1 MPDLLVG
8 FFMYPF
14 HGPSAWF
21 VYVLESGIPRKSFNG
36 RIVFFYVKK
45 DIYLQRF
52 FRKAPDIAEKT
63 VAEMAQLVE
72 QFIRNE

>member
-1 MPDLLVG
+1 LLCQLMPDLLVG

-36 RIVFFYVKK
+36 RIVFFYVK
-45 DIYLQRF
+45 IITSR
-52 FRKAPDIAEKT
+52 RKNYFTLIALLIKHP
-63 VAEMAQLVE
+63 
-72 QFIRNE
+72 

>member
-21 VYVLESGIPRKSFNG
+21 VYVLESGIPRKSFND
-36 RIVFFYVKK
+36 RIVFFYVK
-45 DIYLQRF
+45 IITSR
-52 FRKAPDIAEKT
+52 RKNYFTLIALLIKYP
-63 VAEMAQLVE
+63 
-72 QFIRNE
+72 